1 MEKPAASGFGQT
13 QTCRQSDVEGGR
25 SLAILAP
32 GNGIDPRLVGRA
44 RTTSAFGDV
53 QADAGRSAQRLIPQA
68 ALRNCGF
75 AHSIE
80 QLSRLLVS
88 MQFLKRKTSNELE
101 SLERSAPKAQV
112 FLSQPAGASDNA
124 EGVGTRLLLPLPVAS
139 PFSAPDLI

>member
-1 MEKPAASGFGQT
+1 MEEPATSGLNVT
-13 QTCRQSDVEGGR
+13 QAPRESDVEGGR

-53 QADAGRSAQRLIPQA
+53 QADAGRRAQRLVPQA
-68 ALRNCGF
+68 ELRNCRF

-88 MQFLKRKTSNELE
+88 MEFLKRKISKVRHRRLL
-101 SLERSAPKAQV
+101 SRAQRGAGDDERTGIPRD
-112 FLSQPAGASDNA
+112 LRA
-124 EGVGTRLLLPLPVAS
+124 EGAG
-139 PFSAPDLI
+139 FSFPTCGRQ